1 MARTRRSRCQNS
13 NHGSS
18 YTQSVRQR
26 VFEKLD
32 ANPLLTAKPLC
43 KLLDLDYG
51 EHGQYVANLRHQW
64 KYNYRNERGSKCSI
78 HAWRGWCYV
87 PAGLDRTAAVG
98 AGWRVTRA
106 RNRWLLWKDR
116 LGRLQ
121 WFETDRVNVYV
132 RKPANLGRAYQ
143 LVCNGFSFTGLITDM
158 KVLEQVLQSVRFN
171 GAHFVFDAKER
182 LPYLVIDLFRKSN
195 GVIIKVGDRTHPTGV
210 EVIAE
215 YMDWAERNER
225 LGDQLLDV
233 LDRLV
238 PSNSRRPELAK
249 EDRFVV

>member
-1 MARTRRSRCQNS
+1 MARTHRSRRQNS
-13 NHGSS
+13 NYESS
-18 YTQSVRQR
+18 YTRSVRQR

-32 ANPLLTAKPLC
+32 ENPLLTAKPLC
-43 KLLDLDYG
+43 KLLDLDYC

-87 PAGLDRTAAVG
+87 PSGLDRQATVD

-132 RKPANLGRAYQ
+132 RTPANLGRVYQ
-143 LVCNGFSFTGLITDM
+143 LVCNGFSFTGLITDV
-158 KVLEQVLQSVRFN
+158 KALEQVLESVRFK

-195 GVIIKVGDRTHPTGV
+195 GIVIKVGDRTHPTSV

-225 LGDQLLDV
+225 LGDPLVDV
-233 LDRLV
+233 LNHLV
-238 PSNSRRPELAK
+238 PSTRRPELAK